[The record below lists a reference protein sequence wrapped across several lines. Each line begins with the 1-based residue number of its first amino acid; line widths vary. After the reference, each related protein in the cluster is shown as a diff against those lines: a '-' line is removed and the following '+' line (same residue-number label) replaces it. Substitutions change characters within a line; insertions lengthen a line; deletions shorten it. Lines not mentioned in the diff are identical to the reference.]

1 MIEEKKKTMEK
12 KETLSFDEYQKQ
24 AGELISEEGRKDL
37 LLNGV
42 LGLAGESGECADIL
56 KKVRFQGH
64 TLDKD
69 HLKEELGDVLWYIAE
84 TCDGLGISL
93 EEVAQGNLD
102 KLHKRYHG
110 NKFEKEYSLHRE
122 EEKKD

>member
-1 MIEEKKKTMEK
+1 MEEKEK
-12 KETLSFDEYQKQ
+12 TLSFNEYQKE

-42 LGLAGESGECADIL
+42 LGLAGEAGECADLL
-56 KKVRFQGH
+56 KKARFQGH
-64 TLDKD
+64 TFDNEKM
-69 HLKEELGDVLWYIAE
+69 KEELGDVLWYIAE
-84 TCDGLGISL
+84 TCDGLGIRL

-110 NKFEKEYSLHRE
+110 SKFNSEYSIHRKE
-122 EEKKD
+122 EDK